1 MLKKRFTKAAVALGG
16 ALVFTLAALLGLFY
30 SPDQMLADALYQ
42 KPEALDG
49 NIFVIGIDERA
60 IDDIG
65 PYQTWGRDVMAMAIE
80 VLNADPENRP
90 AAIGID
96 VLYIGETEPELDKWL
111 AEAAGACG
119 NVVVASVANFG
130 TELVTED
137 TGSFYLED
145 YSVLSYEEPYD
156 ALRAV
161 TAQGHINAMYDA
173 DGVLRHGI
181 LRIDLPDGRS
191 VPSFAYAIYQKY
203 AEAHG
208 LPTELEVPTDE
219 LYRFY
224 VDYTA
229 LPGGYYEGIS
239 VTDLLAGEFPA
250 EQFKDAVVLIGP
262 YAAGLS
268 DYVTTAIDRASL
280 MYGVEYQANV
290 INQFINGSFKLEV
303 SNYLQALALFVLSAA
318 CLYFFIG
325 RKLRWALIV
334 WLAAAGGSLLLCLGL
349 YGAGYVL
356 HPLWFSQTVTVFFVG
371 AVAWNYVQAAVEKR
385 KISNTFKRYVAP
397 EIVGELLREGTDS
410 LGLGG
415 KLCDIA
421 VLFVDIRGFTTMSEV
436 LTPQEVVSIL
446 NRYLSLTTDCIMKN
460 HGTLD
465 KFVGDCTM
473 AIWNAPI
480 EQEDYVMNACKAAV
494 DMVEGSKALS
504 QELLEKFGRTV
515 SFGIGVH
522 CGSAVVG
529 NIGAEMRM
537 DFTAIGDTVN
547 TSARLEANAPAGKIY
562 ISRDVVERLGG
573 RIRTTSLGDGISLKG
588 KSQKLEIFLLDGIAE
603 GESGTEVKI

>member
-1 MLKKRFTKAAVALGG
+1 MRQKTIRRAA
-16 ALVFTLAALLGLFY
+16 AALICAALFTAAAALGLFY
-30 SPDQMLADALYQ
+30 NPDQMLADSLYQ
-42 KPEALDG
+42 APEALDG
-49 NIFVIGIDERA
+49 NIFVIGIDDRA
-60 IDDIG
+60 MEDIG

-80 VLNADPENRP
+80 ALNADPENRP

-96 VLYIGETEPELDKWL
+96 VLYTGETEADLDAWL

-137 TGSFYLED
+137 TGNFYLED
-145 YSVLSYEEPYD
+145 YAVLSYEEPYD
-156 ALRAV
+156 ALKAV
-161 TAQGHINAMYDA
+161 TTQGHINAMYDQ
-173 DGVLRHGI
+173 DGVLRHSI
-181 LRIDLPDGRS
+181 LQIDLPDGRTI
-191 VPSFAYAIYQKY
+191 PSFSYAIYQKY
-203 AEAHG
+203 AAANG
-208 LPTELEVPTDE
+208 LPTELDIPTDA
-219 LYRFY
+219 LHRFY
-224 VDYTA
+224 VDYSA
-229 LPGGYYEGIS
+229 LPGGFYEGIS
-239 VTDLLAGEFPA
+239 VSDLLAGDFPA
-250 EQFKDAVVLIGP
+250 ELFADAVVLIGP

-280 MYGVEYQANV
+280 MYGVEYQANIIHQMV
-290 INQFINGSFKLEV
+290 HQSFKAEV
-303 SNYLQALALFVLSAA
+303 SDTLQAALLFVLSAA
-318 CLYFFIG
+318 CLWFFLG
-325 RKLRWALIV
+325 RKLRWAVPV
-334 WLAAAGGSLLLCLGL
+334 WLVVALGSILSCKGL
-349 YGAGYVL
+349 YSAGYVL
-356 HPLWFSQTVTVFFVG
+356 HPLWLPLTVTVFFAG
-371 AVAWNYVQAAVEKR
+371 AVAFNYVQAAVEKR
-385 KISNTFKRYVAP
+385 RISNTFKRYVAP
-397 EIVGELLREGTDS
+397 EIVGELLKEGTDA

-446 NRYLSLTTDCIMKN
+446 NRYLTLTTDCIMKN

-480 EQEDYVMNACKAAV
+480 QQEDYVMNACKAAL

-562 ISRDVVERLGG
+562 ISRDVVDRLGD
-573 RIRTTSLGDGISLKG
+573 RIQTTSLGDGIALKG
-588 KSQKLEIFLLDGIAE
+588 KAHKLEIFLLEGIAE
-603 GESGTEVKI
+603 

>member
-1 MLKKRFTKAAVALGG
+1 MKQKTIRRAAAALICAAV
-16 ALVFTLAALLGLFY
+16 FTAAAALGLFY
-30 SPDQMLADALYQ
+30 NPDQMLADSLYQ
-42 KPEALDG
+42 APEALDG
-49 NIFVIGIDERA
+49 NIFVIGIDDRA
-60 IDDIG
+60 MEDIG

-80 VLNADPENRP
+80 ALNADPENRP

-96 VLYIGETEPELDKWL
+96 VLYTGETEADLDAWL
-111 AEAAGACG
+111 AEAAGAYG

-137 TGSFYLED
+137 TGNFYLED
-145 YSVLSYEEPYD
+145 YAVLSYEEPYD
-156 ALRAV
+156 ALKAV
-161 TAQGHINAMYDA
+161 TTQGHINAMYDQ
-173 DGVLRHGI
+173 DGVLRHSI
-181 LRIDLPDGRS
+181 LQIDLPDGRS
-191 VPSFAYAIYQKY
+191 IPSFSYAIYQKY
-203 AEAHG
+203 AAANG
-208 LPTELEVPTDE
+208 LPTELDIPTDA
-219 LYRFY
+219 LHRFY
-224 VDYTA
+224 VDYAA
-229 LPGGYYEGIS
+229 LPGGFYEGIS
-239 VTDLLAGEFPA
+239 VSDLLAGDFPA
-250 EQFKDAVVLIGP
+250 EMFADAVVLIGP

-280 MYGVEYQANV
+280 MYGVEYQANIIHQMV
-290 INQFINGSFKLEV
+290 HQSFKAEV
-303 SNYLQALALFVLSAA
+303 SDTLQAALLFVLSAA
-318 CLYFFIG
+318 CLWFFLG
-325 RKLRWALIV
+325 RKLRWAVPV
-334 WLAAAGGSLLLCLGL
+334 WLVVAAGGILGCRGL

-356 HPLWFSQTVTVFFVG
+356 HPLWLPLTVTVFFAG
-371 AVAWNYVQAAVEKR
+371 AVAFNYVQAAVEKR
-385 KISNTFKRYVAP
+385 RISNTFKRYVAP
-397 EIVGELLREGTDS
+397 EIVGELLKEGTDA

-446 NRYLSLTTDCIMKN
+446 NRYLTLTTDCIMKN

-480 EQEDYVMNACKAAV
+480 QQEDYVMNACKAAL

-562 ISRDVVERLGG
+562 ISRDVVDRLGD
-573 RIRTTSLGDGISLKG
+573 RIQTTSLGDGIALKG
-588 KSQKLEIFLLDGIAE
+588 KAHKLEIFLLEGIAE
-603 GESGTEVKI
+603 

>member
-1 MLKKRFTKAAVALGG
+1 MKQKTIRRAAAALICAAV
-16 ALVFTLAALLGLFY
+16 FTAAAALGLFY
-30 SPDQMLADALYQ
+30 NPDQMLADSLYQ
-42 KPEALDG
+42 APEALDG
-49 NIFVIGIDERA
+49 NIFVIGIDDRA
-60 IDDIG
+60 MEDIG

-80 VLNADPENRP
+80 ALNADPENRP

-96 VLYIGETEPELDKWL
+96 VLYTGETEADLDAWL

-137 TGSFYLED
+137 TGNFYLED
-145 YSVLSYEEPYD
+145 YAVLSYEEPYD
-156 ALRAV
+156 ALKAV
-161 TAQGHINAMYDA
+161 TTQGHINAMYDQ
-173 DGVLRHGI
+173 DGVLRHSI
-181 LRIDLPDGRS
+181 LQIDLPDGRS
-191 VPSFAYAIYQKY
+191 IPSFSYAIYQKY
-203 AEAHG
+203 AAANG
-208 LPTELEVPTDE
+208 LPTELDIPTDD
-219 LYRFY
+219 LHRFY
-224 VDYTA
+224 VDYSA
-229 LPGGYYEGIS
+229 LPGGFYEGIS
-239 VTDLLAGEFPA
+239 VSDLLAGDFPA
-250 EQFKDAVVLIGP
+250 EMFADAVVLIGP

-280 MYGVEYQANV
+280 MYGVEYQANIIHQMV
-290 INQFINGSFKLEV
+290 HQSFKTEV
-303 SNYLQALALFVLSAA
+303 SDGLQAALLFIIAAA
-318 CLYFFIG
+318 CLWFFLG
-325 RKLRWALIV
+325 RKLRFAVPV
-334 WLAAAGGSLLLCLGL
+334 WLVAAGGGILACRGL
-349 YGAGYVL
+349 YSAGYVL
-356 HPLWFSQTVTVFFVG
+356 HPLWLSLTVTVFFAG
-371 AVAWNYVQAAVEKR
+371 AVAFNYVQAALEKR

-397 EIVGELLREGTDS
+397 EIVGELLKEGTDA

-446 NRYLSLTTDCIMKN
+446 NRYLTLTTDCIMKN

-480 EQEDYVMNACKAAV
+480 PQEDYVMNACKAAL

-504 QELLEKFGRTV
+504 QELLDKFGRTV

-562 ISRDVVERLGG
+562 ISRDVVDRLGD
-573 RIRTTSLGDGISLKG
+573 RIRTTSLGDGIALKG
-588 KSQKLEIFLLDGIAE
+588 KAHKLEIFLLE
-603 GESGTEVKI
+603 GVTE

>member
-1 MLKKRFTKAAVALGG
+1 MRQKPFRK
-16 ALVFTLAALLGLFY
+16 ALVCLLFSGIFTALAALGVFY
-30 SPDQMLADALYQ
+30 SPDQMLSDSLYQ
-42 KPEALDG
+42 TPKALG
-49 NIFVIGIDERA
+49 GTIFVVGIDDRA
-60 IDDIG
+60 MEDIG

-80 VLNADPENRP
+80 ALNADPNSRP
-90 AAIGID
+90 AAIGVD
-96 VLYIGETEPELDKWL
+96 VLYTGETDPELDAYL
-111 AEAAGACG
+111 AEAAGAYG
-119 NVVVASVANFG
+119 NVVTASMANFG

-137 TGSFYLED
+137 TGNFYLKD
-145 YSVLSYEEPYD
+145 YAVLSYEEPYE
-156 ALRAV
+156 ALKAV
-161 TAQGHINAMYDA
+161 TTQGHINAMYDQ

-181 LRIDLPDGRS
+181 LEIDLPDGRTI
-191 VPSFAYAIYQKY
+191 PSFAYAIYQKY
-203 AEAHG
+203 AAAHG
-208 LPTELEVPTDE
+208 LPETLDVPTDS
-219 LYRFY
+219 LHRFY
-224 VDYTA
+224 VDFSA
-229 LPGGYYEGIS
+229 LPGGFYEGIS
-239 VTDLLAGEFPA
+239 VSDLLSGDFPA
-250 EQFKDAVVLIGP
+250 ELFDGAIVLIGP

-268 DYVTTAIDRASL
+268 DYVTTAVDRASL

-290 INQFINGSFKLEV
+290 IQQMLRQDFKAEGKV
-303 SNYLQALALFVLSAA
+303 GIQLAVLFLLSAA
-318 CLYFFIG
+318 CLWFFL
-325 RKLRWALIV
+325 RQRLRWAIPV
-334 WLAAAGGSLLLCLGL
+334 WLAVAGGSILACKAL
-349 YGAGYVL
+349 YAAGFVL
-356 HPLWFSQTVTVFFVG
+356 HPLWLALTVTVFFVG
-371 AVAWNYVQAAVEKR
+371 AVAFNYVQAALEKR

-397 EIVGELLREGTDS
+397 EIVGELLKEGTDA

-446 NRYLSLTTDCIMKN
+446 NRYLTLTTECIMKN

-480 EQEDYVMNACKAAV
+480 QQEDYVMNACKAAL

-504 QELLEKFGRTV
+504 QELMEKFGRTV
-515 SFGIGVH
+515 SFGVGIH

-562 ISRDVVERLGG
+562 ISREVVNRLGD
-573 RIRTTSLGDGISLKG
+573 RIKVTSLGDGIVLKG
-588 KSQKLEIFLLDGIAE
+588 KAQKFEIFLLDGIAE
-603 GESGTEVKI
+603 S

>member
-1 MLKKRFTKAAVALGG
+1 MKQKTLKKALVCLVCGG
-16 ALVFTLAALLGLFY
+16 VFTLAALLGAFY
-30 SPDQMLADALYQ
+30 HPDQMLSDALYQ
-42 KPEALDG
+42 SPKALDG
-49 NIFVIGIDERA
+49 NIFVVGIDDRA
-60 IDDIG
+60 MEDIG

-80 VLNADPENRP
+80 ALNADPDCRP
-90 AAIGID
+90 AVIGID
-96 VLYIGETEPELDKWL
+96 VLYTGETDPDLDAWL
-111 AEAAGACG
+111 AEAAWACG

-137 TGSFYLED
+137 TGNFYLKD
-145 YSVLSYEEPYD
+145 YSVLSYEEPYE
-156 ALRAV
+156 ALEAV
-161 TAQGHINAMYDA
+161 TTQGHINAMYDQ
-173 DGVLRHGI
+173 DGVLRHSI
-181 LRIDLPDGRS
+181 LQIDLPDGRS

-203 AEAHG
+203 AAANG
-208 LPTELEVPTDE
+208 LPETLDVPTDQ

-224 VDYTA
+224 VDYSA
-229 LPGGYYEGIS
+229 LPGGFYEEIS
-239 VTDLLAGEFPA
+239 VSDLLAGEFPA
-250 EQFKDAVVLIGP
+250 ELFDNAIVLIGP

-290 INQFINGSFKLEV
+290 IQQMLHQSFKTEV
-303 SNYLQALALFVLSAA
+303 ADGLQAALLFVVATA
-318 CLYFFIG
+318 CLWFFLG
-325 RKLRWALIV
+325 RKLVWSVLVWAV
-334 WLAAAGGSLLLCLGL
+334 AAGGSVLACNGL
-349 YGAGYVL
+349 YSAGYVF
-356 HPLWFSQTVTVFFVG
+356 HPLWLPLTVTVFFVG
-371 AVAWNYVQAAVEKR
+371 AVAFNYVQAALEKR

-421 VLFVDIRGFTTMSEV
+421 VLFVDIRGFTSMSEV

-480 EQEDYVMNACKAAV
+480 PQDDYVMNACKAAL

-547 TSARLEANAPAGKIY
+547 TSSRLESNAPAGKIY
-562 ISRDVVERLGG
+562 ISPEVVRRLGS
-573 RIRTTSLGDGISLKG
+573 RIRTTSLGGISLKG
-588 KSQKLEIFLLDGIAE
+588 KAQKMEVFLLEGIEDGAAQK
-603 GESGTEVKI
+603 EVLP

>member
-1 MLKKRFTKAAVALGG
+1 MKRKTLKKAIVCLALAAVFSA
-16 ALVFTLAALLGLFY
+16 AALLGAFY
-30 SPDQMLADALYQ
+30 QPDQMLADALYQ
-42 KPEALDG
+42 SPKALDG

-60 IDDIG
+60 MEDIG
-65 PYQTWGRDVMAMAIE
+65 PYQTWGRDVMAMALE
-80 VLNADPENRP
+80 ALNADESCRP
-90 AAIGID
+90 AVIGVD
-96 VLYIGETEPELDKWL
+96 VLYTGETDPDLDAYL
-111 AEAAGACG
+111 AEAAGAYG

-130 TELVTED
+130 SELVTEES
-137 TGSFYLED
+137 GNFYLKD
-145 YSVLSYEEPYD
+145 YSVLSYEEPYE
-156 ALRAV
+156 ALKAV
-161 TAQGHINAMYDA
+161 TAQGHINAMYDK
-173 DGVLRHGI
+173 DGVLRHSI
-181 LRIDLPDGRS
+181 LQIDLPDGRTVS
-191 VPSFAYAIYQKY
+191 SFSYVIYQKY
-203 AEAHG
+203 AEAAG
-208 LPTELEVPTDE
+208 LPQELSIPTDS
-219 LYRFY
+219 LHRFY
-224 VDYTA
+224 VDYSA
-229 LPGGYYEGIS
+229 LPGGFYEGIS
-239 VTDLLAGEFPA
+239 VADLLSGDFPA
-250 EQFKDAVVLIGP
+250 ELFDGAVVLIGP

-280 MYGVEYQANV
+280 MYGIEYQANIIHQMV
-290 INQFINGSFKLEV
+290 HQNFKLEV
-303 SNYLQALALFVLSAA
+303 SDALQAALLFVCAAA
-318 CLYFFIG
+318 CLWFFLN
-325 RKLRWALIV
+325 RKLFGSSLLWAV
-334 WLAAAGGSLLLCLGL
+334 VAGGSILLCRVL
-349 YGAGYVL
+349 YGVGYLL
-356 HPLWFSQTVTVFFVG
+356 HPLWLSLTVTVFFVG
-371 AVAWNYVQAAVEKR
+371 AVAFNYVQAALEKR
-385 KISNTFKRYVAP
+385 KISDTFKRYVAP

-446 NRYLSLTTDCIMKN
+446 NRYLTLTTDCIMKN

-480 EQEDYVMNACKAAV
+480 AQDDYVMNACRAAV

-562 ISRDVVERLGG
+562 ISRDVVERLGD
-573 RIRTTSLGDGISLKG
+573 RIRVTSLGDGISLKG
-588 KSQKLEIFLLDGIAE
+588 KSQKLEIFLLDGI
-603 GESGTEVKI
+603 S

>member
-1 MLKKRFTKAAVALGG
+1 MKQKTIRRAA
-16 ALVFTLAALLGLFY
+16 AALICAALFTAAAALGLFY
-30 SPDQMLADALYQ
+30 NPDQMLADSLYQ
-42 KPEALDG
+42 APEALDG
-49 NIFVIGIDERA
+49 NIFVIGIDDRA
-60 IDDIG
+60 MEDIG

-80 VLNADPENRP
+80 ALNADPENRP

-96 VLYIGETEPELDKWL
+96 VLYTGETEADLDAWL
-111 AEAAGACG
+111 AEAAGAYG

-137 TGSFYLED
+137 TGNFYLED
-145 YSVLSYEEPYD
+145 YAVLSYEEPYD
-156 ALRAV
+156 ALKAV
-161 TAQGHINAMYDA
+161 TTQGHINAMYDQ
-173 DGVLRHGI
+173 DGVLRHSI
-181 LRIDLPDGRS
+181 LQIDLPDGRTI
-191 VPSFAYAIYQKY
+191 PSFSYAIYQKY
-203 AEAHG
+203 AAANG
-208 LPTELEVPTDE
+208 LPTELDIPTDS

-224 VDYTA
+224 VDYAA
-229 LPGGYYEGIS
+229 LPGGFYEGIS
-239 VTDLLAGEFPA
+239 VSDLLAGDFPA
-250 EQFKDAVVLIGP
+250 ELFADAVVLIGP

-280 MYGVEYQANV
+280 MYGVEYQANIIHQMV
-290 INQFINGSFKLEV
+290 HQSFKAEV
-303 SNYLQALALFVLSAA
+303 SDGLQAALLFILSAA
-318 CLYFFIG
+318 CLWFFLG
-325 RKLRWALIV
+325 RKLRWVVPV
-334 WLAAAGGSLLLCLGL
+334 WLAAAGGSILACKGL

-356 HPLWFSQTVTVFFVG
+356 HPLWLSLTVTVFFVG
-371 AVAWNYVQAAVEKR
+371 AVAFNYVQAALEKR

-397 EIVGELLREGTDS
+397 EIVGELLREGTDA

-446 NRYLSLTTDCIMKN
+446 NRYLTLTTDCIMKN

-480 EQEDYVMNACKAAV
+480 QQEDYVMNACKAAL

-504 QELLEKFGRTV
+504 QELLDKFGRTV

-562 ISRDVVERLGG
+562 ISRDVVDRLGD
-573 RIRTTSLGDGISLKG
+573 RIQTTSLGDGIALKG
-588 KSQKLEIFLLDGIAE
+588 KAHKLEIFLLE
-603 GESGTEVKI
+603 GVTE

>member
-1 MLKKRFTKAAVALGG
+1 MNRKTLKRGAVALLC
-16 ALVFTLAALLGLFY
+16 AAVFTAAAWLGLFY
-30 SPDQMLADALYQ
+30 STDQQLSDALYQ
-42 KPEALDG
+42 TPEALSG
-49 NIFVIGIDERA
+49 NIFVVGIDDRA
-60 IDDIG
+60 MEDIG
-65 PYQTWGRDVMAMAIE
+65 PYQTWGRDVIAMALE
-80 VLNADPENRP
+80 ALNADGSCCP
-90 AAIGID
+90 AVIGID
-96 VLYIGETEPELDKWL
+96 VLYTGETDPELDAWL
-111 AEAAGACG
+111 VEAAGACD

-137 TGSFYLED
+137 TGNFYLKD
-145 YSVLSYEEPYD
+145 YSILSYEEPYE
-156 ALRAV
+156 ALRNV
-161 TAQGHINAMYDA
+161 TTQGHINAMYDA
-173 DGVLRHGI
+173 DGILRHSI
-181 LRIDLPDGRS
+181 LRIDLPDGRTI
-191 VPSFAYAIYQKY
+191 PSFAYAIYQKY
-203 AEAHG
+203 AAANG
-208 LPTELEVPTDE
+208 LPKDLSIPTDE
-219 LYRFY
+219 LHRFY
-224 VDYTA
+224 VDYSA
-229 LPGGYYEGIS
+229 LPGGYYDGVS
-239 VTDLLAGEFPA
+239 VNDLLSGDFPA
-250 EQFKDAVVLIGP
+250 EQFANAIVLIGP

-268 DYVTTAIDRASL
+268 DYVTTSIDRASL

-290 INQFINGSFKLEV
+290 INQIINQNFKTEV
-303 SNYLQALALFVLSAA
+303 SNWIQALLLFVFSAA
-318 CLYFFIG
+318 CLWLFLQC
-325 RKLRWALIV
+325 RLRYAVPV
-334 WLAAAGGSLLLCLGL
+334 WLAAAGGNILLCLLL
-349 YGAGYVL
+349 YHVGYVL
-356 HPLWFSQTVTVFFVG
+356 HPLWLSLTVTVFFIG
-371 AVAWNYVQAAVEKR
+371 AVGFNYVQAALEKR
-385 KISNTFKRYVAP
+385 KISATFKRYVAP

-480 EQEDYVMNACKAAV
+480 QQEDYVMNACKAAL

-562 ISRDVVERLGG
+562 ISREVVDRLGD
-573 RIRTTSLGDGISLKG
+573 RIKVTSLGDGIALKG
-588 KSQKLEIFLLDGIAE
+588 KAQKLEIFLLDGISE
-603 GESGTEVKI
+603 

>member
-1 MLKKRFTKAAVALGG
+1 MKHKTIRRAAAALICAAV
-16 ALVFTLAALLGLFY
+16 FTAAAALGLFY
-30 SPDQMLADALYQ
+30 NPDQMLADSLYQ
-42 KPEALDG
+42 APEALDG
-49 NIFVIGIDERA
+49 NIFVIGIDDRA
-60 IDDIG
+60 MEDIG

-80 VLNADPENRP
+80 ALNADPENRP

-96 VLYIGETEPELDKWL
+96 VLYTGETEADLDAWL
-111 AEAAGACG
+111 AEAAGAYG

-130 TELVTED
+130 TELVTEE
-137 TGSFYLED
+137 TGNFYLED
-145 YSVLSYEEPYD
+145 YAVLSDEEPYD
-156 ALRAV
+156 ALKAV
-161 TAQGHINAMYDA
+161 TTQGHINAMYDQ
-173 DGVLRHGI
+173 DGVLRHSI

-191 VPSFAYAIYQKY
+191 IPSFSYAIYQKY
-203 AEAHG
+203 AAANG
-208 LPTELEVPTDE
+208 LPTELDIPTDS

-224 VDYTA
+224 VDYSA
-229 LPGGYYEGIS
+229 LPGGFYEGIS
-239 VTDLLAGEFPA
+239 VSDLLAGDFPA
-250 EQFKDAVVLIGP
+250 ELFADAVVLIGP

-280 MYGVEYQANV
+280 MYGVEYQANIIHQMV
-290 INQFINGSFKLEV
+290 HQSFKAEV
-303 SNYLQALALFVLSAA
+303 SDGLQAALLFILSAA
-318 CLYFFIG
+318 CLWFFLG
-325 RKLRWALIV
+325 RKLRFAVPV
-334 WLAAAGGSLLLCLGL
+334 WLVAAGGGILACRGL
-349 YGAGYVL
+349 YSAGYVL
-356 HPLWFSQTVTVFFVG
+356 HPLWLPLTVTVFFAG
-371 AVAWNYVQAAVEKR
+371 AVAFNYVQAALEKR

-397 EIVGELLREGTDS
+397 EIVGELLKEGTDA

-446 NRYLSLTTDCIMKN
+446 NRYLTLTTDCIMKN

-480 EQEDYVMNACKAAV
+480 PQEDYVMNACKAAL

-504 QELLEKFGRTV
+504 QELLDKFGRTV

-562 ISRDVVERLGG
+562 ISRDVVDRLGD
-573 RIRTTSLGDGISLKG
+573 RIRTTSLGDGIALKG
-588 KSQKLEIFLLDGIAE
+588 KAHKLEIFLLEGI
-603 GESGTEVKI
+603 TE

>member
-1 MLKKRFTKAAVALGG
+1 MRMNTWKKALVSLICAAVFTAAAGLG
-16 ALVFTLAALLGLFY
+16 AFY
-30 SPDQMLADALYQ
+30 SADQMLSDSLYQ
-42 KPEALDG
+42 SPKVLDG
-49 NIFVIGIDERA
+49 NIIVVGIDDRA
-60 IDDIG
+60 MEDIG
-65 PYQTWGRDVMAMAIE
+65 PYQTWGRDVMSKAIE
-80 VLNADPENRP
+80 ALNADPEHRP

-96 VLYIGETEPELDKWL
+96 VLYTGETDPELDDWL
-111 AEAAGACG
+111 AQAAGEYG
-119 NVVVASVANFG
+119 NVVTASVANFG

-137 TGSFYLED
+137 TGNFYLED
-145 YSVLSYEEPYD
+145 YAVLSYEEPYES
-156 ALRAV
+156 LRAA
-161 TAQGHINAMYDA
+161 TTQGHINAMYDQ

-181 LRIDLPDGRS
+181 LKIDLPDGRTI
-191 VPSFAYAIYQKY
+191 PSFSYAVYQKY
-203 AEAHG
+203 AAAND
-208 LPTELEVPTDE
+208 LPVELEIPTDD

-224 VDYTA
+224 VDYAA
-229 LPGGYYEGIS
+229 LPGGFYEGIS
-239 VTDLLAGEFPA
+239 VSDLLSGDFPA
-250 EQFKDAVVLIGP
+250 EKLANAVVLIGP

-268 DYVTTAIDRASL
+268 DYVTTAMDRASL
-280 MYGVEYQANV
+280 MYGVEYQAN
-290 INQFINGSFKLEV
+290 ILHQMIHQNFKSEV
-303 SNYLQALALFVLSAA
+303 SNAVQLAAVFFLSAA
-318 CLYFFIG
+318 CLWFFLSS
-325 RKLRWALIV
+325 KLRWAVPV
-334 WLAAAGGSLLLCLGL
+334 WIIAAGGSILACKAL
-349 YGAGYVL
+349 YAAGFVL
-356 HPLWFSQTVTVFFVG
+356 HPLWLALTVTVFFIG
-371 AVAWNYVQAAVEKR
+371 AVAFNYVQAALEKR

-397 EIVGELLREGTDS
+397 EIVGELLKEGTDA

-421 VLFVDIRGFTTMSEV
+421 VLFVDIRGFTTMSEL

-446 NRYLSLTTDCIMKN
+446 NRYLTLTTDCIMKN

-480 EQEDYVMNACKAAV
+480 EQEDYVMNACKAAL

-562 ISRDVVERLGG
+562 ISREVVNRLGD
-573 RIRTTSLGDGISLKG
+573 RIQVTSLGDGISLKG
-588 KSQKLEIFLLDGIAE
+588 KSQKFEIFLLNGVT
-603 GESGTEVKI
+603 ES

>member
-1 MLKKRFTKAAVALGG
+1 MLKKRFTKAAVALGC
-16 ALVFTLAALLGLFY
+16 AAVFTLAALLGLFY

-42 KPEALDG
+42 KPKALDG
-49 NIFVIGIDERA
+49 NIFVIGIDDRA
-60 IDDIG
+60 IADID

-80 VLNADPENRP
+80 ALNADPENRP

-96 VLYIGETEPELDKWL
+96 VLYTGETDPELDSWL
-111 AEAAGACG
+111 AEAAGAYG
-119 NVVVASVANFG
+119 NVVVACAANFG

-145 YSVLSYEEPYD
+145 YAVLSFEEPYE

-161 TAQGHINAMYDA
+161 TTQGHINAMYDA
-173 DGVLRHGI
+173 DGVLRHSI

-191 VPSFAYAIYQKY
+191 VPSFNYAIYQKY
-203 AEAHG
+203 AEANG
-208 LPTELEVPTDE
+208 LPTELDIPTDS

-224 VDYTA
+224 VDFSA

-239 VTDLLAGEFPA
+239 VSDLLAGEFPA
-250 EQFKDAVVLIGP
+250 ELFKDAVVLIGP

-290 INQFINGSFKLEV
+290 INQLINGSFKLEV
-303 SNYLQALALFVLSAA
+303 SDYLQALILFALSAA

-325 RKLRWALIV
+325 RKVRWALIV
-334 WLAAAGGSLLLCLGL
+334 WLAAAGGSLGLCLAL

-356 HPLWFSQTVTVFFVG
+356 HPLWLPLTVTVFFVA
-371 AVAWNYVQAAVEKR
+371 AVAFNYVQAAVEKR

-397 EIVGELLREGTDS
+397 EIVGELLKEGTDA

-421 VLFVDIRGFTTMSEV
+421 VLFVDIRGFTTMSEI

-504 QELLEKFGRTV
+504 KELLEKFGRTV

-562 ISRDVVERLGG
+562 ISRDVVERLGD

-603 GESGTEVKI
+603 GETPTEVEK

>member
-1 MLKKRFTKAAVALGG
+1 MKKKIIKRVAAAIISAGIFTI
-16 ALVFTLAALLGLFY
+16 AALLGLFY
-30 SPDQMLADALYQ
+30 SFDQSISDTLYQ
-42 KPEALDG
+42 TPKALSG
-49 NIFVIGIDERA
+49 NIFVIGIDDRA
-60 IDDIG
+60 LEDIG
-65 PYQTWGRDVMAMAIE
+65 PYNTWGRDIMSMAIE
-80 VLNADPENRP
+80 ALNADEDCRP
-90 AAIGID
+90 AVIGID
-96 VLYIGETEPELDKWL
+96 VLYTGESDPDLDDWL
-111 AEAAGACG
+111 AEAAGAYD
-119 NVVVASVANFG
+119 NVVTASVANFG

-137 TGSFYLED
+137 TGNFYLED
-145 YSVLSYEEPYD
+145 YAVLSYEEPYTQ
-156 ALRAV
+156 LREV
-161 TAQGHINAMYDA
+161 TTQGHINAMYDQ
-173 DGVLRHGI
+173 DGVLRHSI
-181 LRIDLPDGRS
+181 LQIDLPDGRTI
-191 VPSFAYAIYQKY
+191 PSFAYAIYQKY
-203 AEAHG
+203 AAANG
-208 LPTELEVPTDE
+208 LPAELSIPTDE

-224 VDYTA
+224 VDYSA
-229 LPGGYYEGIS
+229 LPGGFYDGIS
-239 VTDLLAGEFPA
+239 VSDLLSGDFPA
-250 EQFKDAVVLIGP
+250 EQLAGAIVLIGP

-268 DYVTTAIDRASL
+268 DYVTTAIDHASL

-290 INQFINGSFKLEV
+290 INQMLRQDFKAEV
-303 SNYLQALALFVLSAA
+303 SDLLQAGLLFVLSAV
-318 CLYFFIG
+318 CLWFFLSF
-325 RKLRWALIV
+325 KLRYALPV
-334 WLAAAGGSLLLCLGL
+334 WLLVSAGSVLLCRGL
-349 YGAGYVL
+349 YSAGMVL
-356 HPLWFSQTVTVFFVG
+356 HPVWLCLTVTVFFVG
-371 AVAWNYVQAAVEKR
+371 AVGFNYVQAALEKR
-385 KISNTFKRYVAP
+385 KISATFKRYVAP
-397 EIVGELLREGTDS
+397 EIVGELLREGTDA

-421 VLFVDIRGFTTMSEV
+421 VLFVDIRGFTTMSEI

-562 ISRDVVERLGG
+562 ISREVVDRLGD
-573 RIRTTSLGDGISLKG
+573 RIKTTSLGDGIKLKG
-588 KSQKLEIFLLDGIAE
+588 KSQQFEIFLLDGIAE
-603 GESGTEVKI
+603 

>member
-1 MLKKRFTKAAVALGG
+1 MRQKNLRRGAAAVICA
-16 ALVFTLAALLGLFY
+16 AAFTAAALLGLFY
-30 SPDQMLADALYQ
+30 QPDQMLADSLYQ
-42 KPEALDG
+42 TTKALEG
-49 NIFVIGIDERA
+49 NVFVIGIDDRA
-60 IDDIG
+60 MEDIG

-80 VLNADPENRP
+80 ALNADPDCRP
-90 AAIGID
+90 AAIGVD
-96 VLYIGETEPELDKWL
+96 VLYTGETDPALDAYL

-119 NVVVASVANFG
+119 NVVTASVANFG

-137 TGSFYLED
+137 TGAFYLED
-145 YSVLSYEEPYD
+145 YAVLSYEAPYD
-156 ALRAV
+156 ALQAI
-161 TAQGHINAMYDA
+161 TTQGHINAMYDA

-181 LRIDLPDGRS
+181 LEIDLPDGET
-191 VPSFAYAIYQKY
+191 VPSFAYALYQKY
-203 AEAHG
+203 AAANG
-208 LPTELEVPTDE
+208 LPQTLAVPTDS
-219 LYRFY
+219 LHRFY
-224 VDYTA
+224 VDFSA
-229 LPGGYYEGIS
+229 LPGGFYDGVS
-239 VTDLLAGEFPA
+239 VSDLLAGEFPA
-250 EQFKDAVVLIGP
+250 DLYAGKIVLIGP

-280 MYGVEYQANV
+280 MYGVEFQANV
-290 INQFINGSFKLEV
+290 IEQMLHQSFKTEL
-303 SNYLQALALFVLSAA
+303 SDGLQAAALFVLSAL
-318 CLYFFIG
+318 CLFFFLG
-325 RKLRWALIV
+325 RKLRYSVPV
-334 WLAAAGGSLLLCLGL
+334 WLVAAGGWILGCRAL
-349 YGAGYVL
+349 YNAGYVL
-356 HPLWFSQTVTVFFVG
+356 HPLWLPLTVTVFFAG
-371 AVAWNYVQAAVEKR
+371 AMAFNYVQAALEKR

-446 NRYLSLTTDCIMKN
+446 NRYLTLTTDCIMKN

-480 EQEDYVMNACKAAV
+480 RQEDYVMNACRAAL

-504 QELLEKFGRTV
+504 KELLDKFGRTV

-562 ISRDVVERLGG
+562 ISRDVVDRLGD
-573 RIRTTSLGDGISLKG
+573 RIKTTSLGDGIALKG
-588 KSQKLEIFLLDGIAE
+588 KAQKLEIFLLEGIA
-603 GESGTEVKI
+603 K